1 VPEELSS
8 RRRQKK
14 PQCRLESLLE
24 SSHHAILCSDMAAEE
39 LAALVKERE
48 KLAGGSRNGPNAED
62 SSGTTSDSGFEP
74 GTPGFE
80 DQPTSDTS
88 PVDHPSEDCPQEDES
103 LLVTAIPEAKT
114 AIGTTIPDDNI
125 QTKRPKSDVTRK
137 AENRKTPIYIEQRK
151 SWKPDNWNLKVPQGI
166 PPHIAE
172 SAFELYDQELKNMPD
187 KAFKEFLQDWSP
199 DSPMYL
205 YLQEL
210 RVKVR

>member
-1 VPEELSS
+1 
-8 RRRQKK
+8 
-14 PQCRLESLLE
+14 
-24 SSHHAILCSDMAAEE
+24 MAAEE

-48 KLAGGSRNGPNAED
+48 KLAHGSRNQPNAED
-62 SSGTTSDSGFEP
+62 SSDTTSDSGFEP
-74 GTPGFE
+74 GTPVSE
-80 DQPTSDTS
+80 DQQTS
-88 PVDHPSEDCPQEDES
+88 DHPSEGSNQEASKDE
-103 LLVTAIPEAKT
+103 T
-114 AIGTTIPDDNI
+114 AIGTTIPEDSIDIGNEGA
-125 QTKRPKSDVTRK
+125 QPRKSDATRK

-151 SWKPDNWNLKVPQGI
+151 CWKPENWNLNVPKGI
-166 PPHIAE
+166 PPHIAK